1 MNCKNKFCFVKTNI
15 LKVFA
20 LFTEIKG
27 LVVSTKKRGP
37 NISTS
42 REFSAL
48 FYFISGPPKHFIRR
62 QTVIVFPIK
71 ANSKNLVG
79 FTNQYKLSC

>member
-27 LVVSTKKRGP
+27 LVVSTKQRGP
-37 NISTS
+37 NYNETNSSLQKIILAHPESFQHFSISFQDLLNTLS
-42 REFSAL
+42 ED
-48 FYFISGPPKHFIRR
+48 R
-62 QTVIVFPIK
+62 Q
-71 ANSKNLVG
+71 
-79 FTNQYKLSC
+79 